1 MPAPVSLPDFVV
13 VRHGNSFAAEEPLRR
28 TNARSHLALTAERPK
43 VGCRMK
49 LASGSYSAIRS
60 GGSVLHVAGW
70 GRRP

>member
-28 TNARSHLALTAERPK
+28 TNARSRLALTAERPE
-43 VGCRMK
+43 VGCSMK
-49 LASGSYSAIRS
+49 LARSSYSAIRS
-60 GGSVLHVAGW
+60 GGSVPDLAAW